1 MICFIFTTVITLS
14 IIFELF
20 CDIVTFNEY
29 FHTVYLTPEIAH

>member
-1 MICFIFTTVITLS
+1 
-14 IIFELF
+14 LF